1 MTEVYTK
8 LCQKLKKKNHFKNR
22 PDSTLQMTYHTLSA
36 SWIANA
42 KVMTQMLKPAKVV
55 LGCHTEFNA
64 WPEQSLGFVDL
75 CGFIAPQNFLFIML
89 IMNHASTSGKVINC
103 PHNIFNFEAPQ
114 AKSASFTTLDC
125 WVNVIQVCKRCV

>member
-1 MTEVYTK
+1 MFLTLLDFK
-8 LCQKLKKKNHFKNR
+8 NLKKINKHHIKNR
-22 PDSTLQMTYHTLSA
+22 ADSALQMTYHTLSA

-64 WPEQSLGFVDL
+64 WPDRALGFVDL

-89 IMNHASTSGKVINC
+89 IVNHGKYLRQGN
-103 PHNIFNFEAPQ
+103 
-114 AKSASFTTLDC
+114 
-125 WVNVIQVCKRCV
+125 